1 LTSIQLPLYEI
12 GRTAV
17 NTLINHIENPE
28 LPDEEIILPTSLAL
42 RASTGMAPAG

>member
-28 LPDEEIILPTSLAL
+28 LPDEEIILPTSLVL
-42 RASTGMAPAG
+42 RASTGQAPTG